1 MPDLQASE
9 VPEAWIPGI
18 RVTCEPPE
26 ASAVAVPLAS
36 YEHTSEFHD
45 HERYG
50 TDISTKSFAIMERA
64 ADREAPVANG
74 SDATSTPRR
83 TATSTPRR
91 TATSTPRRTA
101 TP

>member
-1 MPDLQASE
+1 MPDLQAPE
-9 VPEAWIPGI
+9 VPEAWIPGL

-26 ASAVAVPLAS
+26 ASAIAVPLAS

-45 HERYG
+45 HEGYG

-74 SDATSTPRR
+74 SDATSASRR
-83 TATSTPRR
+83 TAASAPR
-91 TATSTPRRTA
+91 STA
-101 TP
+101 TPASRQ